1 MYTKQSF
8 IIIVILLVAI
18 ILAVLVSF
26 LVTTNNIISLLPQY
40 DNIITTVIFQQP
52 NSSINRIKD
61 SIEDVKLISIY
72 NTKILPVVRDYHDII
87 SASVNKID
95 YGTKMI
101 FTMDLAGD
109 ANKNEKYETVYLW
122 LIYYTRNLDG
132 RNHQQQQFYTVII
145 PNFPSSSNFENKN
158 GWYLAIFNNTD
169 STYTLP
175 LSKISSMPENK
186 VQVFV
191 DPTFIGNPQSFNYVV
206 STMIRVNST
215 YLNKPPDYLVDSAP
229 DGNELFWLKWFS

>member
-1 MYTKQSF
+1 MYAKQSF

-26 LVTTNNIISLLPQY
+26 LVTTNTIIPLLPPY
-40 DNIITTVIFQQP
+40 NNIITTIIFQEP
-52 NSSINRIKD
+52 SSNRIED
-61 SIEDVKLISIY
+61 STEDVKLISIY
-72 NTKILPVVRDYHDII
+72 STKILPIVRDYHDII
-87 SASVNKID
+87 SASINEIHD
-95 YGTKMI
+95 GNKMI

-122 LIYYTRNLDG
+122 LIYYTSNLDG

-145 PNFPSSSNFENKN
+145 PNFPSGSNFENKN

-206 STMIRVNST
+206 STMVRVNST

>member
-1 MYTKQSF
+1 MYAKQSF

-26 LVTTNNIISLLPQY
+26 LVTTNTIIPLLPPY
-40 DNIITTVIFQQP
+40 NNIITTIIFQEP
-52 NSSINRIKD
+52 SSNRIED
-61 SIEDVKLISIY
+61 STEDVKLISIY
-72 NTKILPVVRDYHDII
+72 STKILPIVRDYHDII
-87 SASVNKID
+87 SASINKID
-95 YGTKMI
+95 DDNKMI

-109 ANKNEKYETVYLW
+109 ANKNEKYETLYLW
-122 LIYYTRNLDG
+122 LIYYTSNLDG

-145 PNFPSSSNFENKN
+145 PNFPSGSNFENKN

-206 STMIRVNST
+206 STMVRVNST

>member
-18 ILAVLVSF
+18 ILAVVVSF
-26 LVTTNNIISLLPQY
+26 LITTDTIISLLPPY
-40 DNIITTVIFQQP
+40 DNIITTIIFQEP
-52 NSSINRIKD
+52 NSSSNRIKD
-61 SIEDVKLISIY
+61 STEDVKLISIY

-95 YGTKMI
+95 DGNKMI
-101 FTMDLAGD
+101 FTIDLAGD
-109 ANKNEKYETVYLW
+109 ANKNEKYEIVYLW
-122 LIYYTRNLDG
+122 LIYYTSNLDA
-132 RNHQQQQFYTVII
+132 RNQQQQFYALII

-158 GWYLAIFNNTD
+158 GWYLAIFNKTD

-186 VQVFV
+186 VQVFL
-191 DPTFIGNPQSFNYVV
+191 DPTFIGNPQSFNYV
-206 STMIRVNST
+206 
-215 YLNKPPDYLVDSAP
+215 
-229 DGNELFWLKWFS
+229 

>member
-1 MYTKQSF
+1 MYTNQSF

-18 ILAVLVSF
+18 ILAVVVLF
-26 LVTTNNIISLLPQY
+26 LVTTNTIISLLPPY
-40 DNIITTVIFQQP
+40 DNTITTIIFQEP
-52 NSSINRIKD
+52 NISSNRIKD
-61 SIEDVKLISIY
+61 NTEDVKLISIY

-95 YGTKMI
+95 DGTKMI

-122 LIYYTRNLDG
+122 LIYYTSNLDG
-132 RNHQQQQFYTVII
+132 RNHHQQQFYTVII

-175 LSKISSMPENK
+175 LSKISSMPENR
-186 VQVFV
+186 VQVFI
-191 DPTFIGNPQSFNYVV
+191 DPAFIGNPQSFNYVA
-206 STMIRVNST
+206 STMVRVNST
-215 YLNKPPDYLVDSAP
+215 YLNKPPDYLVDSTP

>member
-1 MYTKQSF
+1 MYAKQSF
-8 IIIVILLVAI
+8 IIIIILLVAI

-26 LVTTNNIISLLPQY
+26 LVTTNTIIPLLPPY
-40 DNIITTVIFQQP
+40 NNIITTIIFQEP
-52 NSSINRIKD
+52 SSNRIED
-61 SIEDVKLISIY
+61 STEDVKLISIY
-72 NTKILPVVRDYHDII
+72 STKILPIVRDYHDII

-95 YGTKMI
+95 DDNKMI

-122 LIYYTRNLDG
+122 LIYYTSNLDG
-132 RNHQQQQFYTVII
+132 RHHQQQQFYTVII
-145 PNFPSSSNFENKN
+145 PNFPSGSNFENKN

-206 STMIRVNST
+206 STMVRVNST

>member
-8 IIIVILLVAI
+8 IVIILLVAI
-18 ILAVLVSF
+18 ISAMLFSF
-26 LVTTNNIISLLPQY
+26 LVTTTNTIIPLLPPY
-40 DNIITTVIFQQP
+40 NNNIITTIIFQQP
-52 NSSINRIKD
+52 SSSNLIED

-72 NTKILPVVRDYHDII
+72 STKILPVVRDYHDII

-95 YGTKMI
+95 DGNKMI
-101 FTMDLAGD
+101 LTMDLAGD

-122 LIYYTRNLDG
+122 LIYYTSNLHG
-132 RNHQQQQFYTVII
+132 RNQQQQFYTVII
-145 PNFPSSSNFENKN
+145 PNFPSDSNFENKN

-191 DPTFIGNPQSFNYVV
+191 DPTFIGNPQSFNYIV
-206 STMIRVNST
+206 STMVRVNST

-229 DGNELFWLKWFS
+229 DGNELFWVKWFS

>member
-1 MYTKQSF
+1 MYAKQSF
-8 IIIVILLVAI
+8 IIIIILLVAI
-18 ILAVLVSF
+18 ISAVLFSF
-26 LVTTNNIISLLPQY
+26 LVTTNTIISLLPPY
-40 DNIITTVIFQQP
+40 NNIITTIIFQQP
-52 NSSINRIKD
+52 SSNRIED
-61 SIEDVKLISIY
+61 STEDVKLISIY
-72 NTKILPVVRDYHDII
+72 STKILPIVRDYHDII

-95 YGTKMI
+95 DDNKMI

-122 LIYYTRNLDG
+122 LIYYTSNLDG

-145 PNFPSSSNFENKN
+145 PNFPSGSNFENKN

-206 STMIRVNST
+206 STMVRVNST

>member
-1 MYTKQSF
+1 MYAKQSF

-26 LVTTNNIISLLPQY
+26 LVTTNTIIPLLPPY
-40 DNIITTVIFQQP
+40 NNIITTIIFQEP
-52 NSSINRIKD
+52 SSNRIED
-61 SIEDVKLISIY
+61 STEDVKLISIY
-72 NTKILPVVRDYHDII
+72 STRILPIVRDYHDII

-95 YGTKMI
+95 DDNKMI

-122 LIYYTRNLDG
+122 LIYYTSNLHG

-145 PNFPSSSNFENKN
+145 PNFPSGSNFENKN

-206 STMIRVNST
+206 STMVRVNST

>member
-1 MYTKQSF
+1 MYAKQSF

-26 LVTTNNIISLLPQY
+26 LVTTNTIIPLLPPY
-40 DNIITTVIFQQP
+40 NNIITTIIFQEP
-52 NSSINRIKD
+52 SSNRIED
-61 SIEDVKLISIY
+61 STEDVKLISIY
-72 NTKILPVVRDYHDII
+72 STKILSIVRDYHDII

-95 YGTKMI
+95 DDNKMI

-122 LIYYTRNLDG
+122 LIYYTSNLDG

-145 PNFPSSSNFENKN
+145 PNFPSGSNFENKN

-169 STYTLP
+169 STYTLL

-206 STMIRVNST
+206 STMVRVNST

>member
-1 MYTKQSF
+1 MYTDQSF
-8 IIIVILLVAI
+8 IIVILLVAI
-18 ILAVLVSF
+18 ISAVLFSF
-26 LVTTNNIISLLPQY
+26 LVTTNTIIPLLPPY
-40 DNIITTVIFQQP
+40 NNIITTIIFQEP
-52 NSSINRIKD
+52 SSNRIED
-61 SIEDVKLISIY
+61 STEDVKLISIY
-72 NTKILPVVRDYHDII
+72 STKILPIVRDYHDII

-95 YGTKMI
+95 DDNKMI

-122 LIYYTRNLDG
+122 LIYYTSNLDG

-145 PNFPSSSNFENKN
+145 PNFPSGSNFENKN

-175 LSKISSMPENK
+175 LSKVSSMPKNK

-191 DPTFIGNPQSFNYVV
+191 DPTFIGNPQSFNYVA

-229 DGNELFWLKWFS
+229 DGNELFWVKWFS

>member
-1 MYTKQSF
+1 MYAKQSF

-26 LVTTNNIISLLPQY
+26 LVTTNTIIPLLPPY
-40 DNIITTVIFQQP
+40 NNIITTIIFQEP
-52 NSSINRIKD
+52 SSNRIED
-61 SIEDVKLISIY
+61 STEDVKLISMY
-72 NTKILPVVRDYHDII
+72 STKILPIVRDYHDII

-95 YGTKMI
+95 DDNKMI

-122 LIYYTRNLDG
+122 LIYYTSNLDG

-145 PNFPSSSNFENKN
+145 PNFPSGSNFENKN

-206 STMIRVNST
+206 STMVRVNST

>member
-1 MYTKQSF
+1 MYAKQSF

-26 LVTTNNIISLLPQY
+26 LVTTNTIIPLLPPY
-40 DNIITTVIFQQP
+40 NNIITTIIFQEP
-52 NSSINRIKD
+52 SSNRIED
-61 SIEDVKLISIY
+61 STEDVKLISIY
-72 NTKILPVVRDYHDII
+72 STKILPIVRDYHDII

-95 YGTKMI
+95 DDNKMI

-109 ANKNEKYETVYLW
+109 ANKNEKYETLYLW
-122 LIYYTRNLDG
+122 LIYYTSNLDG

-145 PNFPSSSNFENKN
+145 PNFPSGSNFENKN

-206 STMIRVNST
+206 STMVRVNST